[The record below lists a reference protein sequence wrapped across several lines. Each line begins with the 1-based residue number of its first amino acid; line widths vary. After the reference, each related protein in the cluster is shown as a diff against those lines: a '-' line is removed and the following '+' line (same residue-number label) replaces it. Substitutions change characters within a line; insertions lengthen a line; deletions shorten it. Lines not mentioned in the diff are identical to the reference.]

1 MTSNTTNFNTYD
13 VGAQYTLGA
22 EKNFPMPSYKM
33 FILPHGQ
40 GDTAGAYQYER
51 MEEFYGLYSKVIAER
66 KKIRDGRHLMK
77 GDSGFDL
84 YLPRDVEIQ
93 PGKIEMI
100 DMNVKIALFKNIE
113 EVWGNDTGSG
123 AELLKPWLIP
133 SPYYLYARSSVI
145 KRGIMMVNGVGI
157 IDKGYRGTL
166 KAGFYNTTD
175 EVVKMGFGER
185 IVQVCCP
192 DLCPYFDVELAHKMD
207 DTSRGTGGIGS
218 TGR

>member
-1 MTSNTTNFNTYD
+1 MTSFKTVDVNT
-13 VGAQYTLGA
+13 QYTLNA
-22 EKNFPMPSYKM
+22 EKNFPMPTYKM
-33 FILPHGQ
+33 FIMPHSEL
-40 GDTAGAYQYER
+40 DTAQ
-51 MEEFYGLYSKVIAER
+51 EFYGLYSKVVANR
-66 KKIRDGRHLMK
+66 KKVGDGRHLMK

-100 DMNVKIALFKNIE
+100 DMKIIVALFKDIQ
-113 EVWGNDTGSG
+113 EVWGKDTGDA
-123 AELLKPWLIP
+123 AELLKPLLIP

-157 IDKGYRGTL
+157 MDKGYRGTV

-175 EVVKMGFGER
+175 EVVKMSFGER
-185 IVQVCCP
+185 IVQICCP

-207 DTSRGTGGIGS
+207 DTRRGAGGIGS

>member
-1 MTSNTTNFNTYD
+1 MTSNTTNFKTFD
-13 VGAQYTLGA
+13 VGAQYTLSA

-33 FILPHGQ
+33 FILPHGE
-40 GDTAGAYQYER
+40 GDTAGAYQYEQ
-51 MEEFYGLYSKVIAER
+51 MEEFYGLYSKVIADR
-66 KKIRDGRHLMK
+66 KKVNDGRHLMK

-100 DMNVKIALFKNIE
+100 DMNVKIALFKDIQ
-113 EVWGNDTGSG
+113 EVWGNDTGAG
-123 AELLKPWLIP
+123 AEVLKPWLIQ

-175 EVVKMGFGER
+175 EVVRIGFGER

-207 DTSRGTGGIGS
+207 DTRRGTGGIGS

>member
-1 MTSNTTNFNTYD
+1 M
-13 VGAQYTLGA
+13 
-22 EKNFPMPSYKM
+22 
-33 FILPHGQ
+33 
-40 GDTAGAYQYER
+40 
-51 MEEFYGLYSKVIAER
+51 
-66 KKIRDGRHLMK
+66 
-77 GDSGFDL
+77 
-84 YLPRDVEIQ
+84 
-93 PGKIEMI
+93 
-100 DMNVKIALFKNIE
+100 
-113 EVWGNDTGSG
+113 
-123 AELLKPWLIP
+123 KPWLIP

>member
-1 MTSNTTNFNTYD
+1 MTSDTTDFKTFD
-13 VGAQYTLGA
+13 VAAQYTIGA
-22 EKNFPMPSYKM
+22 EKNFPMLSYKM
-33 FILPHGQ
+33 FILPHSEV
-40 GDTAGAYQYER
+40 DTAG
-51 MEEFYGLYSKVIAER
+51 EFYDLYSKVIVDR

-123 AELLKPWLIP
+123 AELMKPWLIP

>member
-1 MTSNTTNFNTYD
+1 MTSFKTVDVNT
-13 VGAQYTLGA
+13 QYTLNA
-22 EKNFPMPSYKM
+22 EKNFPMPTYKM
-33 FILPHGQ
+33 FIMPHSEL
-40 GDTAGAYQYER
+40 DTAQK
-51 MEEFYGLYSKVIAER
+51 FYGFYSKVVANR
-66 KKIRDGRHLMK
+66 NKVGDGRHLMK

-100 DMNVKIALFKNIE
+100 DMKIIVALFKDIQ
-113 EVWGNDTGSG
+113 EVCGNDTDGG

-157 IDKGYRGTL
+157 MDKGYRGTV

-175 EVVKMGFGER
+175 EVVKMSFGER

-192 DLCPYFDVELAHKMD
+192 DLCPYFDVDMAHKMD
-207 DTSRGTGGIGS
+207 DTRRGSGGIGS

>member
-1 MTSNTTNFNTYD
+1 MTSNTTDFKTFD
-13 VGAQYTLGA
+13 VAAQYTIGA
-22 EKNFPMPSYKM
+22 EKNFPMLSYKM
-33 FILPHGQ
+33 FILPHSEV
-40 GDTAGAYQYER
+40 DTAG
-51 MEEFYGLYSKVIAER
+51 EFYGLYSKVIVDR

-123 AELLKPWLIP
+123 AELMKPWLIP
-133 SPYYLYARSSVI
+133 TPYYLYARSSVI

>member
-1 MTSNTTNFNTYD
+1 MTSNTTNFKTFD

-33 FILPHGQ
+33 FILPQ
-40 GDTAGAYQYER
+40 SFFDTAGAYQYEQ
-51 MEEFYGLYSKVIAER
+51 MEEFYGLYSKVIADR
-66 KKIRDGRHLMK
+66 KKVNDGRHLMK

-93 PGKIEMI
+93 PGKIEII
-100 DMNVKIALFKNIE
+100 DMNVKIALFKDIQ
-113 EVWGNDTGSG
+113 EVWGNDTGAGS
-123 AELLKPWLIP
+123 EVLKPWLIQ

-175 EVVKMGFGER
+175 EVVRMGFGER

-192 DLCPYFDVELAHKMD
+192 DLSPYFDVELAHKMD
-207 DTSRGTGGIGS
+207 DTRRGTGGIGS

>member
-1 MTSNTTNFNTYD
+1 MTSNTTNFKTFD
-13 VGAQYTLGA
+13 VGAQYTVSA
-22 EKNFPMPSYKM
+22 EKNFPMPSYNM
-33 FILPHGQ
+33 FILPHSEV
-40 GDTAGAYQYER
+40 DTA
-51 MEEFYGLYSKVIAER
+51 EEFYGLYLKVIADR
-66 KKIRDGRHLMK
+66 KKVNDGRHLMK

-100 DMNVKIALFKNIE
+100 DMNVKIALFKDIQ
-113 EVWGNDTGSG
+113 EVWGNDTGAG
-123 AELLKPWLIP
+123 AEVLKPWLIQ

-175 EVVKMGFGER
+175 EVVRIGFGER

-207 DTSRGTGGIGS
+207 DTRRGTGGIGS